1 MLSQCSGMDNTGEL
15 TIEFLT
21 SSVFWGILWE
31 SGTKLHRIHMKWEI
45 SLDIIFV
52 PSYVPNFLHFKTSK
66 IVDSFKYI
74 LEFTKVQFFTKINKI
89 ITKNYTLLTKE
100 HISEEIDNLYYNRKD
115 VILWKQTKTLIQTL
129 QLSKQVFYHTTKE
142 KNEAVYTI
150 IANKS
155 EVININHDNHTYY
168 VSKKSGEMSIAKW
181 SKAEEY
187 MNKAR
192 IV

>member
-1 MLSQCSGMDNTGEL
+1 MKTNQNTHPN
-15 TIEFLT
+15 T
-21 SSVFWGILWE
+21 S
-31 SGTKLHRIHMKWEI
+31 
-45 SLDIIFV
+45 IIKA
-52 PSYVPNFLHFKTSK
+52 S
-66 IVDSFKYI
+66 
-74 LEFTKVQFFTKINKI
+74 
-89 ITKNYTLLTKE
+89 
-100 HISEEIDNLYYNRKD
+100 
-115 VILWKQTKTLIQTL
+115 
-129 QLSKQVFYHTTKE
+129 FYHTTKE